1 MYFGASFASPYE
13 VEQAVAHGLDS
24 QLLWGSD
31 YPHLE
36 GTFVY
41 PEGRDMPSVTRLA
54 LRNTFCGVPPEET
67 LRMVGQNAIDVYG
80 LDRRRTPDDRRRD
93 RRPDPRGAGH
103 TDRRGARGGQRHRV
117 PFRRRRLELNPLLGP
132 GRPPERPERCVEI

>member
-1 MYFGASFASPYE
+1 MYYGASFASPHE
-13 VEQAVAHGLDS
+13 VDQAVEHGLDS

-54 LRNTFCGVPPEET
+54 LRNTFCGVAAG
-67 LRMVGQNAIDVYG
+67 RDVAHG
-80 LDRRRTPDDRRRD
+80 RR
-93 RRPDPRGAGH
+93 
-103 TDRRGARGGQRHRV
+103 QRHRRLRPRRPALLEHRHDIDAPTLDDLATPIDAV
-117 PFRRRRLELNPLLGP
+117 PEGASITAFRSGA
-132 GRPPERPERCVEI
+132 GGWG